1 MNNSVVK
8 KWLYF
13 EEVRMNPHYDI
24 NPEIEITKST
34 EHSINYRVEYIS
46 KLQPNRWRNWYSK
59 TIMIHSRDILQEMRD
74 KRIDEI
80 LDEN

>member
-1 MNNSVVK
+1 MNDDVIKRWV
-8 KWLYF
+8 YF

-24 NPEIEITKST
+24 NPEIEITNRT

-46 KLQPNRWRNWYSK
+46 RIEPKRWRNWYSK
-59 TIMIHSRDILQEMRD
+59 TIMINSRDILSEMRD